1 MSIEDAIPYSEFLG
15 HEAPFMDY
23 VGLKTY
29 EGDDGVRR
37 MVMQLGH
44 RHMNVALSTHGGVIL
59 TLLDVAMASACR
71 LQDAAGRPC
80 VTVEMKTSFLRPGGV
95 EGEYIEAR
103 GIFRHATRSLA
114 FCDGELRGANG
125 DLLAT
130 ASGTFKY
137 LSLPLAANDG

>member
-1 MSIEDAIPYSEFLG
+1 MSVADAIPYSEFLG

-29 EGDDGVRR
+29 ACEDGVRR
-37 MVMQLGH
+37 MVMKLEH
-44 RHMNVALSTHGGVIL
+44 RHLNVALSTHGGVIL

-71 LQDAAGRPC
+71 LQDAGGRPC
-80 VTVEMKTSFLRPGGV
+80 VTVEMKASFLRPGGS

-103 GIFRHATRSLA
+103 GIVRHITKSLA
-114 FCDGELRGANG
+114 FCDGELRGENG

-137 LSLPLAANDG
+137 LSKALTANDG